1 MALIFDSKSSPR
13 AAAAAVP
20 GDLIKDTDTKGFRA
34 DVIEAS
40 MKVPVIVDFWAPWCG
55 PCKQLGPMLEKLVRQ
70 AGGRVR
76 LAKIN
81 IDENQSLAAQL
92 RIQSVPTVYA
102 FFQGQA
108 VDGFVGAQPESKL
121 RAFIDHLT
129 GGDKAPS
136 ADLATQGQEALDA
149 GDAETAVAAFSRVL
163 AEDPGNT
170 AAIAGLIRSRIA
182 LGDVAGARKQVA
194 QLPPE
199 LVANGTVAAAITAI
213 DLAEASRK
221 AGDIAELRDRAAA
234 NPEDRQARFD
244 LALALFGKGRAEAAI
259 HELLQRVR
267 LDRDWNHQPARNQ
280 LIKIFD
286 ALGPTN
292 PLTVS
297 SRRRLSA
304 ILFS

>member
-1 MALIFDSKSSPR
+1 MALIIDSNGSTTAATASS
-13 AAAAAVP
+13 
-20 GDLIKDTDTKGFRA
+20 GDLIKETDTNGFRV

-40 MKVPVIVDFWAPWCG
+40 MQVPVIVDFWAPWCG

-81 IDENQSLAAQL
+81 IDENQNLAAQL

-102 FFQGQA
+102 FHQGQA

-121 RAFIDHLT
+121 RAFIDKLT
-129 GGDKAPS
+129 SGAQAPVEEML
-136 ADLATQGQEALDA
+136 DVGQQALDA
-149 GDAETAVAAFSRVL
+149 GDAETAASAFSSAL
-163 AEDPGNT
+163 AEDPGNPK
-170 AAIAGLIRSRIA
+170 AVAGLIRSLIA
-182 LGDVAGARKQVA
+182 LGDVAGARKQVN

-199 LVANGTVAAAITAI
+199 IVAKPDVAAAITAV
-213 DLAEASRK
+213 DLAEQSRET
-221 AGDIAELRDRAAA
+221 GDIAELRERAAA

-244 LALALFGKGRAEAAI
+244 LALALFGNGRAEAAI
-259 HELLQRVR
+259 DELLQLVR
-267 LDRDWNHQPARNQ
+267 LDRDWNEQAARNQ
-280 LIKIFD
+280 LVKIFD

-292 PLTVS
+292 PLTTS
-297 SRRRLSA
+297 SRRRLSS

>member
-1 MALIFDSKSSPR
+1 MALIIDSNGSTTAATASS
-13 AAAAAVP
+13 
-20 GDLIKDTDTKGFRA
+20 GDLIKETDTNGFRV

-40 MKVPVIVDFWAPWCG
+40 MQVPVIVDFWAPWCG

-81 IDENQSLAAQL
+81 IDENQNLAAQL

-102 FFQGQA
+102 FHQGQA

-121 RAFIDHLT
+121 RAFIDKLT
-129 GGDKAPS
+129 SGAQAP
-136 ADLATQGQEALDA
+136 AEEMLDVGQQALDA
-149 GDAETAVAAFSRVL
+149 GDAETAASAFSSAL
-163 AEDPGNT
+163 AEDPGNPK
-170 AAIAGLIRSRIA
+170 AVAGLIRSLIA
-182 LGDVAGARKQVA
+182 LGDVAGARKQVN

-199 LVANGTVAAAITAI
+199 IVAKPDVAAAITAV
-213 DLAEASRK
+213 DLAEQSRET
-221 AGDIAELRDRAAA
+221 GDIAELRERVAA

-244 LALALFGKGRAEAAI
+244 LALALFGNGRAEAAI
-259 HELLQRVR
+259 DELLQLVR
-267 LDRDWNHQPARNQ
+267 LDRDWNEQAARNQ
-280 LIKIFD
+280 LVKIFD

-292 PLTVS
+292 PLTTS
-297 SRRRLSA
+297 SRRRLSS

>member
-1 MALIFDSKSSPR
+1 MALIIDSNGST
-13 AAAAAVP
+13 AAATASP
-20 GDLIKDTDTKGFRA
+20 GDLIKETDTNGFRV

-40 MKVPVIVDFWAPWCG
+40 MQVPVIVDFWAPWCG

-81 IDENQSLAAQL
+81 IDENQNLAAQL

-102 FFQGQA
+102 FHQGQA

-121 RAFIDHLT
+121 RAFIDKLT
-129 GGDKAPS
+129 SGAQAPVEEML
-136 ADLATQGQEALDA
+136 DVGQQALDA
-149 GDAETAVAAFSRVL
+149 GDPETAASAFSSAL
-163 AEDPGNT
+163 AEDPGNPK
-170 AAIAGLIRSRIA
+170 AVAGLIRSLIA
-182 LGDVAGARKQVA
+182 LGDVAGARKQVN

-199 LVANGTVAAAITAI
+199 IAAKPDVAAAITAV
-213 DLAEASRK
+213 DLAEQSRET
-221 AGDIAELRDRAAA
+221 GDIAELRERAAA

-244 LALALFGKGRAEAAI
+244 LALALFGNGRAEAAI
-259 HELLQRVR
+259 DELLQLVR
-267 LDRDWNHQPARNQ
+267 LDRDWNEQAARNQ
-280 LIKIFD
+280 LVKIFD

-292 PLTVS
+292 PLTTS
-297 SRRRLSA
+297 SRRRLSS